1 MIKIILKRNTNQS
14 GNFCEMEQLI
24 QNQIKEGLEQC
35 LYSNST
41 FLAERLFANSKTL
54 LNLYLVANCYFQ
66 SGNTET
72 CYLFLKKNHEKWK
85 QTDTKI
91 TPNQRNIHYT
101 FAMACIK
108 LSKFIEAENSLL
120 IINKQEPNDS
130 TINYW
135 LGVINRYTS
144 RNEKAI
150 EYFTKS
156 LETNPLNWSAFENIC
171 ELGGNI
177 EPSFVFHPDR
187 INLFQKETKDN
198 LFTPKINSE
207 TDSTPI
213 KTEFKTPSPK

>member
-1 MIKIILKRNTNQS
+1 
-14 GNFCEMEQLI
+14 MEVLI
-24 QNQIKEGLEQC
+24 QNQIKVGLEQN

-54 LNLYLVANCYFQ
+54 ANLYLVANCYFQ
-66 SGNTET
+66 SGNTEI
-72 CYLFLKKNHEKWK
+72 CYLFLKKHHEKWK
-85 QTDTKI
+85 LNESKLSLT
-91 TPNQRNIHYT
+91 QRNIHYT

-108 LSKFIEAENSLL
+108 LSKFQEAENSLL
-120 IINKQEPNDS
+120 AIHKQEPKDS
-130 TINYW
+130 TIAYW

-144 RNEKAI
+144 RTDKAI

-156 LETNPLNWSAFENIC
+156 LELNPLMWSAFENIC

-187 INLFQKETKDN
+187 INLFQKETKDEMVTPIIN
-198 LFTPKINSE
+198 LE

-213 KTEFKTPSPK
+213 KGEFKTPSPK